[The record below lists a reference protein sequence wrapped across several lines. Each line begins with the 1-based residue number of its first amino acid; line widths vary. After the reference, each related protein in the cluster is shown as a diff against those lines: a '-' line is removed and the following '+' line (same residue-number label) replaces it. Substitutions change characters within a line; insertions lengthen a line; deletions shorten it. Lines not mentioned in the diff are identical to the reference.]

1 MAVNVQKVNP
11 GDLITAASWN
21 LVVDTLVSLQDQ
33 IDGLGTVA
41 PPPSE
46 SAPVITSTE
55 PSPVA
60 AGSTLTIH
68 GQNFGV
74 PAVLNTVTL
83 GGTPL
88 TDFVGTSNDQLLN
101 VVVPGDIPGPLPMSK
116 TLVVTTT
123 GGAAD
128 ATVDVTAAVVPLIG
142 AIVVKNAS
150 GTLPAP
156 NIGDTIHFHF
166 TLDANAV
173 NIAEQY
179 HLHVEFS
186 NAVGSTTDKWQ
197 QGTSYTGVDSSQMV
211 TVDPTQPV
219 TVGVDVVV
227 PAAAKTVDMT
237 VWAISVH
244 HDPGSSSNHLAVPIT
259 VGDAGP
265 SADPRIHLS
274 FGSNASPFIHSQNFT
289 GAVSGTGLAVGYGT
303 NPVVEILLS
312 VDSEATPGT
321 YTVTGQVENA
331 DATLWI
337 PSGLPKDV
345 PFAQNQPG
353 QSVHFNLQLVP
364 TKAVGGTDVTRFFML
379 TVTRKELTGVGQI
392 SNFFRFPIGGF

>member
-1 MAVNVQKVNP
+1 MSVIVQKVNP

-21 LVVDTLVSLQDQ
+21 LVVDTLVSLQSQ
-33 IDGLGTVA
+33 IDGLGSA
-41 PPPSE
+41 PPPPSG
-46 SAPVITSTE
+46 SKPVITSTE

-68 GQNFGV
+68 GSNFGV

-88 TDFVGTSNDQLLN
+88 TDFVGGSTDKILN

-116 TLVVTTT
+116 TLVLTTSA
-123 GGAAD
+123 GDAN
-128 ATVDVTAAVVPLIG
+128 ATVDVTAAVVPIIG

-150 GTLPAP
+150 GTLPASKV
-156 NIGDTIHFHF
+156 GDTIPFQF
-166 TLDANAV
+166 TLDANGV

-179 HLHVEFS
+179 HLHVEFN
-186 NAVGSTTDKWQ
+186 NAVGATTDKWQ

-219 TVGVDVVV
+219 TVGVNVVV
-227 PAAAKTVDMT
+227 PTAAKTVDMT

-259 VGDAGP
+259 VGEAGP
-265 SADPRIHLS
+265 QADPSIHLS
-274 FGSNASPFIHSQNFT
+274 FGSNASPFIHSQDFT
-289 GAVSGTGLAVGYGT
+289 GAVAGTGLAVGYGT

-312 VDSEATPGT
+312 LDSVATPGT
-321 YTVTGQVENA
+321 FTVTGQVENA
-331 DATLWI
+331 DSTLWI

-345 PFAQNQPG
+345 PFSQNQPG

-364 TKAVGGTDVTRFFML
+364 TKAVSGTDVTRFFML
-379 TVTRKELTGVGQI
+379 TVTRKEDTGVGKI

>member
-1 MAVNVQKVNP
+1 MSVIVQKVNP

-21 LVVDTLVSLQDQ
+21 LVVDTLVSLQTQ
-33 IDGLGTVA
+33 IDGLGTV
-41 PPPSE
+41 PPPNGKK
-46 SAPVITSTE
+46 PVITSTE

-60 AGSTLTIH
+60 AGSTLTLH
-68 GQNFGV
+68 GQNFEV

-83 GGTPL
+83 GGAPL
-88 TDFVGTSNDQLLN
+88 TDFVGSSTDELLN
-101 VVVPGDIPGPLPMSK
+101 VVVPGDISGPLPMTK
-116 TLVVTTT
+116 TLVLTTT
-123 GGAAD
+123 GGD
-128 ATVDVTAAVVPLIG
+128 ANASVDVTAAVVPLVG

-156 NIGDTIHFHF
+156 NVGDTINYQF

-173 NIAEQY
+173 NLSEQY

-186 NAVGSTTDKWQ
+186 NQVGSTIAKWQ
-197 QGTSYTGVDSSQMV
+197 QGVTYTGVDTSQMV
-211 TVDPTQPV
+211 TVDPTQPA

-227 PAAAKTVDMT
+227 PSAAKSVDMT

-259 VGDAGP
+259 VGIAGP
-265 SADPRIHLS
+265 PADPSIHLS

-289 GAVSGTGLAVGYGT
+289 GAVAGTGLAVGYGT

-312 VDSEATPGT
+312 VDSGSTPGT
-321 YTVTGQVENA
+321 FTVAGEVENA
-331 DATLWI
+331 DATLWV

-345 PFAQNQPG
+345 PFSAGQPG

-364 TKAVGGTDVTRFFML
+364 NQAVGGTDVTRFFML
-379 TVTRKELTGVGQI
+379 TATRKESGGVGQI